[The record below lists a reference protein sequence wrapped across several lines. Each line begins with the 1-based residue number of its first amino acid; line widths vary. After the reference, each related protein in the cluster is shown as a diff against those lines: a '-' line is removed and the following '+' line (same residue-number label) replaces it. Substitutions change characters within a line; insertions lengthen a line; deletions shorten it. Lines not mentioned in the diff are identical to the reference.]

1 MSIEQTVLEKLRA
14 LASHPGLA
22 ELIPTMIERIV
33 REFEPVQIILFGSQA
48 RGEARWDSDVD
59 LLVVL
64 PSAPDKH
71 KAAVAIRRALRDV
84 PVAKDIIV
92 STPDEVAR
100 FGDVMGSMLRPAL
113 REGRILFTRACR
125 LD

>member
-1 MSIEQTVLEKLRA
+1 MGIEQTGLEKLRA
-14 LASHPGLA
+14 LVPHPA
-22 ELIPTMIERIV
+22 PSEVIPTIVERIV

-48 RGEARWDSDVD
+48 RGEVRWDSDVD

-92 STPDEVAR
+92 STPDEIVR
-100 FGDVMGSMLRPAL
+100 YGGVVGTTLRRAL
-113 REGRILFTRACR
+113 REGRILYSRA
-125 LD
+125 

>member
-1 MSIEQTVLEKLRA
+1 VSIEQTVLETLRA
-14 LASHPGLA
+14 MAPHPAPA
-22 ELIPTMIERIV
+22 ELIPTMVERIV
-33 REFEPVQIILFGSQA
+33 RAFEPLQIILFGSQA

-71 KAAVAIRRALRDV
+71 KATVAIRRALRDV

-92 STPDEVAR
+92 STPDEIVR
-100 FGDVMGSMLRPAL
+100 YGDVVGTTLRPAL
-113 REGRILFTRACR
+113 REGRILYTRA
-125 LD
+125 